1 MKQTGI
7 KSFCASS
14 SVERPTTRVD
24 RPTTSPTRRGRK
36 RAAAPT
42 HAGENVKKPSNAH
55 ASVDPPQVVAKEGR
69 AGVTSLG
76 DDAEV
81 VFSPKLLPS
90 RKCKELFGK
99 LEQEVQWEHRE
110 IRMLGRYIMQP
121 RLVAYMA
128 SDPSLRYTYSGVTVH
143 PAAWSSTV
151 LEIKALMEEMCGGKV
166 VFNSCLLN
174 LYRDGNDHQSW
185 HSDNESLYGPRPT
198 IGSFSLGAERDFMM
212 KRTADKNDKWRFP
225 LGDGTGLIMRGTTQD
240 HWIHSVPKRAKVAS
254 ARINLTFRTIV
265 NIEQPEE

>member
-1 MKQTGI
+1 MVFGPLQIRATQYSYAINLRCGTSESHMDTRLKQTGI

-14 SVERPTTRVD
+14 SVERATSRVD
-24 RPTTSPTRRGRK
+24 QPTTSPTRRGRK
-36 RAAAPT
+36 RAAAST
-42 HAGENVKKPSNAH
+42 HAGENVEKLSNTH

-121 RLVAYMA
+121 RLVGELHRTNEM
-128 SDPSLRYTYSGVTVH
+128 SGT
-143 PAAWSSTV
+143 
-151 LEIKALMEEMCGGKV
+151 GGS
-166 VFNSCLLN
+166 VFSVFVC
-174 LYRDGNDHQSW
+174 
-185 HSDNESLYGPRPT
+185 
-198 IGSFSLGAERDFMM
+198 
-212 KRTADKNDKWRFP
+212 RFP
-225 LGDGTGLIMRGTTQD
+225 
-240 HWIHSVPKRAKVAS
+240 S
-254 ARINLTFRTIV
+254 
-265 NIEQPEE
+265 PEPRSKSGRKCDLR